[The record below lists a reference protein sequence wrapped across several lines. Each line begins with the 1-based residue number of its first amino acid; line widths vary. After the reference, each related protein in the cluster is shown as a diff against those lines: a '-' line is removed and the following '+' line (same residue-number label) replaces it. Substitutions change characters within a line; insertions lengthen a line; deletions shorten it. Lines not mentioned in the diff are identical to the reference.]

1 MGNQKSGLL
10 VVVFDNDGKG
20 GISEWFEYSREKPD
34 EVINLLKYMR
44 KKYNAYWWGEYKM
57 YRRSR
62 NITLPQSG
70 HVNADYEGKFRKIK
84 PRKSN

>member
-62 NITLPQSG
+62 NITLFQSG
-70 HVNADYEGKFRKIK
+70 HVNADYEGKFRKIR
-84 PRKSN
+84 PRK

>member
-1 MGNQKSGLL
+1 
-10 VVVFDNDGKG
+10 
-20 GISEWFEYSREKPD
+20 
-34 EVINLLKYMR
+34 MR
-44 KKYNAYWWGEYKM
+44 KKYKAYWWGEYKM

-62 NITLPQSG
+62 NITLYQSG

>member
-1 MGNQKSGLL
+1 MRNQKSGLL
-10 VVVFDNDGKG
+10 VVVFNNDGG
-20 GISEWFEYSREKPD
+20 NAIAEWFEYSREEPG

-62 NITLPQSG
+62 NITLYQSG
-70 HVNADYEGKFRKIK
+70 HVNADYEGKFRKMK
-84 PRKSN
+84 ACK

>member
-1 MGNQKSGLL
+1 
-10 VVVFDNDGKG
+10 
-20 GISEWFEYSREKPD
+20 
-34 EVINLLKYMR
+34 MR

-62 NITLPQSG
+62 NITLSQSG

>member
-1 MGNQKSGLL
+1 MRNQKSGLL
-10 VVVFDNDGKG
+10 VVVFNNDGG
-20 GISEWFEYSREKPD
+20 NAIAEWFEYSREKPD

-57 YRRSR
+57 FRQDR
-62 NITLPQSG
+62 NITLTQSTKEKP
-70 HVNADYEGKFRKIK
+70 DYEGKFRKIK

>member
-1 MGNQKSGLL
+1 MENQKSGLL

-44 KKYNAYWWGEYKM
+44 KKYNAYWRGEYKM
-57 YRRSR
+57 FRQDR
-62 NITLPQSG
+62 NITLTQSTKEKP
-70 HVNADYEGKFRKIK
+70 DYEGKFRKIR
-84 PRKSN
+84 PRK